1 MGSYLL
7 ALRGVTLKGGPG
19 CPRDLGNRSTHIWSF
34 PCMEKQSPEA
44 SGDSKLGHLNFPR
57 ENWES
62 SENSLGWEGRIPQ
75 WKSGIKII
83 LGIVGN
89 VLMDVNPGKQLRE
102 VRMVWSTRKS

>member
-57 ENWES
+57 ENWDP
-62 SENSLGWEGRIPQ
+62 LG
-75 WKSGIKII
+75 
-83 LGIVGN
+83 
-89 VLMDVNPGKQLRE
+89 GKGGFLNGK
-102 VRMVWSTRKS
+102 VALKLF